1 MRWFEHYKY
10 IKKFTVFVV
19 KLFLLHFFAINTL
32 YRLPPTRGAAF
43 CIGLEAF
50 CAFAAALALGAA
62 AGAAFFVVAFVVFFN
77 SLAALKNDKKNVKRN
92 C

>member
-19 KLFLLHFFAINTL
+19 RLFLLHFFAINTL

-43 CIGLEAF
+43 CMGFWAF
-50 CAFAAALALGAA
+50 WAAFAALALGAA
-62 AGAAFFVVAFVVFFN
+62 PAAGFFVVAFTVFFN
-77 SLAALKNDKKNVKRN
+77 SLAALQKKYNT
-92 C
+92 